1 MQFPQKIGFS
11 EKIRNI
17 STTNIDALAQFQVN
31 KNRQYTQL
39 QSGVLCSNY
48 NEVNLGS
55 VQVFRESLTAGA
67 RIEAAPASTF
77 LPFAV
82 ILPGSGNARFCGRER
97 PESAIIQATGGE
109 WDICFEHR
117 LDYVC
122 AAFDREALNCSI
134 EHLTGHAIPASW
146 LTSKAC
152 STSSVPL
159 QRYAQGISTILKTVN
174 AHPNLLSTPNAERML
189 NSEVLMLAIKV
200 LTSTSVDNHIVKP
213 QPKRIRGVQRVID
226 YLNVHARQLPTIA
239 DLCKIAGLSERSLEY
254 GFQEY
259 MGVTPV
265 RYLRIVR
272 LNGVKRDLISSHSGN
287 VKIVDIALKWGF
299 VELGRFA
306 GEYRQLFGELP
317 SDTRRSLL

>member
-1 MQFPQKIGFS
+1 MQFPQKIGIS

-17 STTNIDALAQFQVN
+17 STTNIDVLEEFQVN

-39 QSGVLCSNY
+39 QSGVLHSNY
-48 NEVNLGS
+48 NEVNLGT
-55 VQVFRESLTAGA
+55 VQIFRETLTAGT
-67 RIEAAPASTF
+67 RIEAAPASTL
-77 LPFAV
+77 LPYAV
-82 ILPGSGNARFCGRER
+82 ILPGSGNARFCGRVS
-97 PESAIIQATGGE
+97 PKNAIMQATGGE
-109 WDICFEHR
+109 WDICFEDR

-122 AAFDREALNCSI
+122 AAFDREALICSI
-134 EHLTGHAIPASW
+134 EQLTGNEIPVNW
-146 LTSKAC
+146 LSSKAC
-152 STSSVPL
+152 STSSTQL
-159 QRYAQGISTILKTVN
+159 QRYARGISTILQRVFL
-174 AHPNLLSTPNAERML
+174 HPNLLSTPSAERML
-189 NSEVLMLAIKV
+189 SSEISMLAINALKFTT
-200 LTSTSVDNHIVKP
+200 LDKQSVKP

-226 YLNVHARQLPTIA
+226 YLTVHSRQLPTIA

-259 MGVTPV
+259 LGVTPV

-272 LNGVKRDLISSHSGN
+272 LNGVKRDLMSSYSDN

-317 SDTRRSLL
+317 SETRRSLL